1 MRKNVKILF
10 FTMLMLA
17 VSFVISGK
25 ETKAASKYMIKIN
38 KQQNVVTI
46 YKDKGGKYKPYK
58 AFVCSS
64 GYATPVGT
72 FYLKEKIRWHILD
85 GPTYGQYCTRIHQS
99 FLFHSV
105 WYYEMQKPNTQSYIQ
120 YNKLG
125 TTASHG
131 CVRLTVGDAKWIYD
145 NCPTGTKVVIYN
157 SSNPGP
163 LGKPS
168 AIKVSGYAGWDPT
181 DPDPANPWRNAKPKI
196 EGVKNQKVPYDSKFN
211 ILKGVKVTNSTG
223 FNAKKLL
230 ETKIYYKVGKKYK
243 KVKKLSTTK
252 PGKYKVVYRVTDEIN
267 RKAKKTAY
275 YTVLTKVSVQK
286 ITLKKTKKTL
296 YLGGKASQK
305 KFTLKVKKI
314 TPKKATYKKVL
325 FTSSD
330 KSIVTVSK
338 KGVVK
343 AKKAGTA
350 IITVTSTDGSNV
362 SATCKVTVRQYA
374 KNLTLTAPSTTV
386 NVGVGMQLKALVTPT
401 NTTNKKVTY
410 TSSNTSVATV
420 SASGM
425 VKGLKP
431 GTVTITAKTTDGS
444 KLSASITIQFVY
456 KYKETVTTVP
466 SEVTVVTGTAISA
479 MTADGTLPSQIVI
492 KDEKGN
498 TANAQVTWTSTDYS
512 ADVAGKYT
520 VTGKVTLPTNWVG
533 TIPSLSVQVTVQ
545 GAGSVSGSAIQ
556 NN

>member
-17 VSFVISGK
+17 ASLVISGK
-25 ETKAASKYMIKIN
+25 DTKAASKYMIKIN

-46 YKDKGGKYKPYK
+46 YKDKAGKYKPFK

-85 GPTYGQYCTRIHQS
+85 GPTYGQYCTRIHKS

-105 WYYEMQKPNTQSYIQ
+105 WYYEMKKPNTQSYIQ
-120 YNKLG
+120 YNRLG

-145 NCPTGTKVVIYN
+145 NCPTGTKVIIYN

-181 DPDPANPWRNAKPKI
+181 DPDPANPWRSAKPKI
-196 EGVKNQKVPYDSKFN
+196 DDVKSQNVAYDSNFN

-230 ETKIYYKVGKKYK
+230 KTKVYYKVGKKYT

-252 PGKYKVVYRVTDEIN
+252 PGKYKVLYSITDEIG

-275 YTVLTKVSVQK
+275 YNVLTKVSVQK
-286 ITLKKTKKTL
+286 ITLKQTKKTL

-305 KFTLKVKKI
+305 KFTLKVKKV
-314 TPKKATYKKVL
+314 TPKKATYKKVTY
-325 FTSSD
+325 TSSD
-330 KSIVTVSK
+330 KSIATVSK

-343 AKKAGTA
+343 AKKAGTV

-362 SATCKVTVRQYA
+362 TATCKVTVRQYA

-410 TSSNTSVATV
+410 TSNNTSVATV

-456 KYKETVTTVP
+456 KYTETVTDVP
-466 SEVTVVTGTAISA
+466 SELTVVTGTAIST
-479 MTADGTLPSQIVI
+479 MVSEGTLPSQIEI

-498 TANAQVTWTSTDYS
+498 VANAKVTWTSTGYQ
-512 ADVAGKYT
+512 ADVPGKYVLTGT
-520 VTGKVTLPTNWVG
+520 VSLPTNWVG
-533 TIPSLSVQVTVQ
+533 TIPNLSVTVNVQ
-545 GAGSVSGSAIQ
+545 SSGSVSGPAVQ
-556 NN
+556 A